1 MELEVYDSFSSRGTL
16 STQRDSMRSPSEVIN
31 NSNIFRPEPEII
43 EERLEEITEVSV
55 DSENYESLYGRDI
68 SEEDIKNM
76 MDRPRVKVLTPR
88 EVEKIVLREK
98 LGKMTDV
105 ERDVEGRFGMI

>member
-31 NSNIFRPEPEII
+31 NSNIFQPEII
-43 EERLEEITEVSV
+43 EERLEEDTEVSV
-55 DSENYESLYGRDI
+55 DSENYGSLHGRDI
-68 SEEDIKNM
+68 SEEDIQNIM
-76 MDRPRVKVLTPR
+76 NRPKVKVLTPQ
-88 EVEKIVLREK
+88 EVEKIVLRDK